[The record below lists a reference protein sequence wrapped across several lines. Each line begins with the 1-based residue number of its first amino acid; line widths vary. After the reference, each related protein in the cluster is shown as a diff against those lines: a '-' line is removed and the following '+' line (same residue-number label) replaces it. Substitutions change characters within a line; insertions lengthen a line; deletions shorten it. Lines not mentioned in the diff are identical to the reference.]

1 MVDTVILLL
10 SKDMFHISDPDK
22 FKPSARW
29 ALNKPEIYVP
39 IQSIQNPTKKELLA
53 GIYKP
58 RLTLSHRISI
68 KNKLEIL
75 LKIELSLPKL
85 FFGNNFDELMAKNF
99 KQLLQKLS
107 STLEQMGVIVTHQA
121 LAKAPVSV
129 IHYSKNI
136 PLTDGSTPYHYINK
150 IKESNVKLSLDVNET
165 HYRNDGHGFKW
176 HANSYE
182 VAFYDK
188 IKDLEKARLS
198 DRRAVEKD
206 NALQL
211 NLFDK
216 LQQRHKLEFLRM
228 EVRLSKRQKIK
239 QLFKSLGI
247 ATNLTLKSLFKVGI
261 AKKVLLHYIDELE
274 SKRSTL
280 IDYRPKS
287 DKALLADLIFN
298 NPTLGTKRVLQLYGF
313 KKALEV
319 ANIRELRTMFS
330 SYNQRSWYRL
340 IADVNNAILPN
351 TQKPFNS
358 LREILNKFQANR
370 LSKTIIIRL

>member
-1 MVDTVILLL
+1 MVDTIILMLG
-10 SKDMFHISDPDK
+10 KDFYHISEPDK
-22 FKPSARW
+22 FEPSARLVLESSSR
-29 ALNKPEIYVP
+29 AIVG
-39 IQSIQNPTKKELLA
+39 IQSKQNPTKKELLA

-58 RLTLSHRISI
+58 RLTLTKRI
-68 KNKLEIL
+68 NNAEQNVEVM
-75 LKIELSLPKL
+75 LKVELSLPKL
-85 FFGNNFDELMAKNF
+85 LFGNNFDELMAKDL
-99 KQLLQKLS
+99 KVLADKLAS
-107 STLEQMGVIVTHQA
+107 VLATMGVIITAHQ
-121 LAKAPVSV
+121 LLKAPVSV

-150 IKESNVKLSLDVNET
+150 IKEANIKLSLDVNET

-198 DRRAVEKD
+198 DKRTVEKD

-216 LQQRHKLEFLRM
+216 FQHRHKLEFLRM
-228 EVRLSKRQKIK
+228 EVRLNKRQKIK

-247 ATNLTLKSLFKVGI
+247 TTNLTLKSLFKVNI

-274 SKRSTL
+274 RKRSAL
-280 IDYRPKS
+280 MDYRPTS
-287 DKALLADLIFN
+287 DKALLADLIFS
-298 NPTLGTKRVLQLYGF
+298 NPALGAKQILQLYGF

-319 ANIRELRTMFS
+319 ANIRELRTMFP

-340 IADVNNAILPN
+340 IADVNNTILPN
-351 TQKPFNS
+351 AHKPFNV
-358 LREILNKFQANR
+358 LREN
-370 LSKTIIIRL
+370 LSKFKTCKYGILI